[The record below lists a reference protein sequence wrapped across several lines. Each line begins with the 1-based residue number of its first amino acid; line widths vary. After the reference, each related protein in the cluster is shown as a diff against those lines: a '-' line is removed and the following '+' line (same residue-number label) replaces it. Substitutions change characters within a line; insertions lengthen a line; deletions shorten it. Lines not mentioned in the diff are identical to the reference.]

1 MVREAFSLCSA
12 PLLTTLQLMKTLWT
26 SAQSTFPIHD
36 IGFVVYNQKTWLTQL
51 LIILVCAV

>member
-1 MVREAFSLCSA
+1 MFQIN
-12 PLLTTLQLMKTLWT
+12 LTTLQLMKTLWT

>member
-12 PLLTTLQLMKTLWT
+12 SLLTTLQLMKTLWT